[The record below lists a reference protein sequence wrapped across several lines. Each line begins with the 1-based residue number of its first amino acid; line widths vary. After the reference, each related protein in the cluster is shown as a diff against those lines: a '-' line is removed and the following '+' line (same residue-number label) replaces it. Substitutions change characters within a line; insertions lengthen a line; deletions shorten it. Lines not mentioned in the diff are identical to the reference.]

1 MKQKKQL
8 EARIAAL
15 ERRAGVRGE
24 LRILFTN
31 KAEYEALPPDEQTAW
46 LRQQGVGPHDDL
58 RLILLYDV

>member
-8 EARIAAL
+8 EARIAEL

-24 LRILFTN
+24 LRLVLAE
-31 KAEYEALPPDEQTAW
+31 KAEYEALTPEQQTAW